1 MPCDANA
8 VTATAWSPPAER
20 LGQVRTLMAERVI
33 PNEPALDRQDDAAD
47 ELLCRLQAEVREAG
61 LWAPHVPPDAGG
73 TGTGFLDYAYLNE
86 HIGRSAWGQ
95 LVFGCQAPDA
105 GNAEILHLFGTEEQ
119 KARWLAPLVAGEIRS
134 FFSMTEPEVPGS
146 DPTTLRTRAVK
157 DGDEWVIDGHKW
169 FSSGAEGAAF
179 GIVMAVTDPDA
190 DPHARATQIVVP
202 ADTPGVEIVRPIAV
216 MGHTGRGWT
225 THCEVRYTNVRVA
238 ATNTL
243 GAEGAGFLIAQKRL
257 GPGRIHHVMRW
268 LGQMQRAFELMCSY
282 ALGRETST
290 GPLADKQTVQNWI
303 ADSYA
308 EIQACRLMT
317 LDAAH
322 KNDAGDEARVEVS
335 AIKFFAARALN
346 DVIDRAVQVHGARGL
361 TDETPLAGMLMHARA
376 GRIYDGPDEVH
387 RQVVAKRILKAFAGG
402 EAWEFV

>member
-1 MPCDANA
+1 
-8 VTATAWSPPAER
+8 VTAIAWGPPTER
-20 LGQVRTLMAERVI
+20 LATVRAFMAERVI
-33 PNEPALDRQDDAAD
+33 PNEAMLDRQDDAA
-47 ELLCRLQAEVREAG
+47 EALLRNLQAEVREAG
-61 LWAPHVPPDAGG
+61 LWAPHVPPEAGG

-86 HIGRSAWGQ
+86 HIGRSVWGQ

-105 GNAEILHLFGTEEQ
+105 GNAEILHLFGTDEQ

-134 FFSMTEPEVPGS
+134 FFSMTEPDVPGS
-146 DPTTLRTRAVK
+146 DPTTLRTRAVR

-179 GIVMAVTDPDA
+179 GIVMAVTDPTA
-190 DPHARATQIVVP
+190 EPHARATQIIVP
-202 ADTPGVEIVRPIAV
+202 ADTPGVEIVRPITV
-216 MGHTGRGWT
+216 MGHTGKGWT

-238 ATNTL
+238 AINML

-268 LGQMQRAFELMCSY
+268 LGQMQRAFELMCTY
-282 ALGRETST
+282 ALERETSS
-290 GPLADKQTVQNWI
+290 GSLAEKQTVQNWI

-308 EIQACRLMT
+308 EIQACRLLT

-322 KNDAGDEARVEVS
+322 KIDAGDEARVEVS
-335 AIKFFAARALN
+335 AIKFFAARVLN

-361 TDETPLAGMLMHARA
+361 TDETPLAGMLMMARG

-387 RQVVAKRILKAFAGG
+387 RQVVAKRILKAFARG
-402 EAWEFV
+402 EEWHFV